1 MDSHQR
7 RGSRNRILSK
17 EQITQVDEYVF
28 RLMEETGCGVI
39 CDEALD
45 ILGSA
50 GCDVRDPDRV
60 KIPRKLVMESLEA
73 APREIEVF
81 NRDGELSMV
90 LREDACYYGTGSDCP
105 TTIDLYSAKRRL
117 CTKEDVGRLARCSDA
132 LPNIDFVMSFGIAND
147 APADHCHWTWEE

>member
-17 EQITQVDEYVF
+17 EQITQVDEYVL
-28 RLMEETGCGVI
+28 RLMEETGCKVI
-39 CDEALD
+39 CGEALD

-81 NRDGELSMV
+81 NRDGELAMF
-90 LREDACYYGTGSDCP
+90 LREDTCYYGTGSDCP

-117 CTKEDVGRLARCSDA
+117 CTKEDVGRLTRFCDA
-132 LPNIDFVMSFGIAND
+132 LPNIHETGSPI
-147 APADHCHWTWEE
+147 